1 MKIKVTRPDTQIPAY
16 AKKGDAGFDLRSTE
30 EFMIF
35 DGAICPIPTG
45 IHVAIPEGY
54 TGLVVPRSGQAKR
67 GLTVANSPGIVDAG
81 YRGEIIVL
89 AHNVSGDVIVVGK
102 GERIAQIVIVPFLE
116 VEFEVVEDLDDTDR
130 GNGGFGST
138 GTS

>member
-1 MKIKVTRPDTQIPAY
+1 MKIKISRPDTQIPAY
-16 AKKGDAGFDLRSTE
+16 AKKGDAGFDLRSSE
-30 EFMIF
+30 EIMMF
-35 DGAICPIPTG
+35 DNAICAIPTG

-81 YRGEIIVL
+81 YRGEVQVL
-89 AHNVSGDVIVVGK
+89 AHNVSGDAIIIAK
-102 GERIAQIVIVPFLE
+102 GERIAQMVIVPFLE
-116 VEFEVVEDLDDTDR
+116 VDFEVVEELDATDR
-130 GNGGFGST
+130 GDGGFGST